1 MTTLLTL
8 QDNLSIQQ
16 VSDYVVFSAD
26 GKVELSQG
34 DFYQNPVKCTTG
46 YQILQQSAH
55 LLRNEKL
62 KRVTITFPDAVYIA
76 TVVSLDGKPHG
87 VVIKQARESAA
98 DKK

>member
-8 QDNLSIQQ
+8 KDNFDIQQ
-16 VSDYVVFSAD
+16 VSDYVVFNGD

-34 DFYQNPVKCTTG
+34 DFYQNSVKCVTA

-76 TVVSLDGKPHG
+76 TVLSVDGKPHG
-87 VVIKQARESAA
+87 VVMKQSRESL